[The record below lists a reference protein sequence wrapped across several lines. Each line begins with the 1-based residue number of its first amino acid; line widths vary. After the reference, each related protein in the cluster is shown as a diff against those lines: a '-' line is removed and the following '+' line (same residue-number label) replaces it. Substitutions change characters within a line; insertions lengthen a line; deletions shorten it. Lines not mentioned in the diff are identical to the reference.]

1 MGLESIRGRRGFF
14 EDGGCIVMED
24 RVCSAAPLGLLGRL
38 ANGLFLSVQLRAICN
53 YGAAAILFRFGADPT
68 TAIDSR
74 E

>member
-1 MGLESIRGRRGFF
+1 
-14 EDGGCIVMED
+14 MED

-53 YGAAAILFRFGADPT
+53 YGNAAILFRFGADPT